1 MEKKRAIL
9 LLLIMNLAVIV
20 SLFVYSSPSVA
31 SSGEGY
37 LFAFAHITDSHLLTS
52 ESITEK
58 AISWLAAQDNIS
70 FVVHTGDI
78 VDRPSDEMAWEAAY
92 RYMHQLD
99 NRCDWAVLAGNHDVL
114 SWRGLDEA
122 NYERHFGNSTDQ
134 HIIIEDRLLFV
145 LLGWD
150 NFDGSIS
157 KERLEWMDSIIEK
170 HERMK
175 TVICLHPHL
184 FGLSLLNIFGL
195 PNYEEVWRHIDR
207 HDNVIITLSG
217 HIHLNWVQVRSSGR
231 REVWA
236 ISTEALKDRGY
247 IRLFSVY
254 EDRIEVSA
262 YSPWTNQTYS
272 GPLDRFTI
280 TLNNYDTDGD
290 GDFWGNSSDPMPTH
304 PLVPNGILASLATTI
319 MLLVYWFRGKRTSV
333 PEREYTPVNLL
344 SGKR

>member
-1 MEKKRAIL
+1 MEKKRVIL
-9 LLLIMNLAVIV
+9 LLLTVNLAVIV
-20 SLFVYSSPSVA
+20 SVFAYPSPSVA
-31 SSGEGY
+31 GSSEAY
-37 LFAFAHITDSHLLTS
+37 LFTFAHITDSHLLAS

-58 AISWLAAQDNIS
+58 AISWLAENDRIS

-78 VDRPSDEMAWEAAY
+78 VDRPSDEMAWKTAY
-92 RYMHQLD
+92 EYMHRLD

-114 SWRGLDEA
+114 SWGGLDSS
-122 NYERHFGNSTDQ
+122 NYERYFGNSTDQ

-157 KERLEWMDSIIEK
+157 QERLEWMDSIIEK

-175 TVICLHPHL
+175 TIICLHPHP
-184 FGLSLLNIFGL
+184 FGLSLLNILGL

-207 HDNVIITLSG
+207 HDNVIVTLSG
-217 HIHLNWVQVRSSGR
+217 HIHLNWVQVRSNGR
-231 REVWA
+231 RDAWA
-236 ISTEALKDRGY
+236 ISTEAMKDKGY

-272 GPLDRFTI
+272 GTLDRFTV
-280 TLNNYDTDGD
+280 TLNNDDTDGD
-290 GDFWGNSSDPMPTH
+290 RDLWGNSLDPMPTH
-304 PLVPNGILASLATTI
+304 PLVPNGILASLTMTI
-319 MLLVYWFRGKRTSV
+319 AFLVYWIRGSRTS
-333 PEREYTPVNLL
+333 RF
-344 SGKR
+344 